1 MGSAGSTSRGLRSL
15 RQMAVRHVRR
25 RYRDQLI
32 QPSGTPK
39 AAPVVILETEGSRFV
54 SNVVPLHWFLYLDKE
69 SAIRRGLRG
78 PQAGA
83 LSHQDP
89 AEDEVMKTYRPGA
102 LCPI

>member
-1 MGSAGSTSRGLRSL
+1 M
-15 RQMAVRHVRR
+15 
-25 RYRDQLI
+25 
-32 QPSGTPK
+32 
-39 AAPVVILETEGSRFV
+39 

-89 AEDEVMKTYRPGA
+89 LRMK
-102 LCPI
+102 